1 MTRLEGKTAIVTG
14 AAAGQGRH
22 IAERFAAEGAA
33 VVIADV
39 DVERGPQAAR
49 TITDSGGK
57 ALFELCDVGEESSW
71 ANLVSVAH
79 EKFGPIDICY
89 NNAAIFLPQ
98 DRSVLDMSV
107 DTWDRVMAVN
117 VRGTFLGCKHV
128 LPDMLERGSGSIVN
142 VASIRAY
149 LGTSAPQDAYATSK
163 GAVVALT
170 KSLAVEFAP
179 RGIRVNVI
187 CPGTVETEMAP
198 LPDEAARLQ
207 RIARYPIGRFGTPT
221 DVAGAAIFLSSDES
235 SWITGVVLPV
245 DGGTSVFYV

>member
-1 MTRLEGKTAIVTG
+1 MRLEGKVAIVTG

-22 IAERFAAEGAA
+22 VAERFAAEGAA

-39 DVERGPQAAR
+39 DVTRGQKTAMRITER
-49 TITDSGGK
+49 GGK
-57 ALFELCDVGEESSW
+57 AVFEPCDVSDESSW
-71 ANLVSVAH
+71 VNLVSVTH
-79 EKFGPIDICY
+79 QQFGPVDLCY
-89 NNAAIFLPQ
+89 NNAAVFLPE
-98 DRSVLDMSV
+98 DRSVLNMSV
-107 DTWDRVMAVN
+107 ETWDRVMAVN

-128 LPDMLERGSGSIVN
+128 LPDMVERGSGSIVN

-149 LGTSAPQDAYATSK
+149 LGTSSPQDAYATSK

-179 RGIRVNVI
+179 RGVRVNVI

-207 RIARYPIGRFGTPT
+207 RIARYPMGRFGTPT
-221 DVAGAAIFLSSDES
+221 DVAGAVIFLSSDES

-245 DGGTSVFYV
+245 DGGTSIFYV

>member
-22 IAERFAAEGAA
+22 VAERFAAEGAA
-33 VVIADV
+33 VVIADLDV
-39 DVERGPQAAR
+39 DRGLEVAR
-49 TITDSGGK
+49 MITENGGK
-57 ALFELCDVGEESSW
+57 AVFEPCDVSDENCW
-71 ANLVSVAH
+71 NDLVSVAH
-79 EKFGPIDICY
+79 RQFGPIDVCY
-89 NNAAIFLPQ
+89 NNAAVFLPE
-98 DRSVLDMSV
+98 DRSVVDMSV

-117 VRGTFLGCKHV
+117 VRGTFLGCKHA
-128 LPDMLERGSGSIVN
+128 LPDMVERGSGSIVN

-149 LGTSAPQDAYATSK
+149 LGTSSPQDAYATSK

-179 RGIRVNVI
+179 RGVRVNVI

-198 LPDEAARLQ
+198 LPDEAARIE

-235 SWITGVVLPV
+235 SWITGVDLPV